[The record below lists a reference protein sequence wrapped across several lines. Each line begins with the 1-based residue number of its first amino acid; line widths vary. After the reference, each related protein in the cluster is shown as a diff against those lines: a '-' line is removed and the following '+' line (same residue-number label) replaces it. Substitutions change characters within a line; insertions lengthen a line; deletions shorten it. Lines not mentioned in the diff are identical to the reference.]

1 MAYTINLTDG
11 TIFAVVADGTINTD
25 SSQTLVGKNYAGYGE
40 FLNENFIRMLE
51 NASNTSAPG
60 APLQGQLWY
69 DQTNNIIKVYNGT
82 VFKTLSGAT
91 ASTSTPT
98 SNVSGDLWFDTTN
111 DQLKAYNG
119 SSFITIGPASTSGQG
134 TSGAIVTTI
143 TDNVASDHVVVQ
155 MYANSVIVGI
165 WSKDPTF
172 TPGASISGFA
182 TIGPG
187 LNMSTTVS
195 NAVFNGTATNADKLD
210 TLDSLSFMRS
220 DAATSNNTSIS
231 ILADTGL
238 YVGGDSDGRVYVSG
252 TDVRLENAT
261 SDGDLVLRVNDGGV
275 TTTAI
280 TIDGATSIVNIP
292 TSLVTTGNIT
302 GGNLITAGALSSA
315 SYIATGNITGGNLN
329 TGAQVVATG
338 NVTGGNLNTGGKVV
352 ATGAVQGGSLTDGTL
367 TITSGTIT
375 SGVAAT
381 FSGNVTGGNLNTGA
395 QVVATG
401 NITGGNVTT
410 AGIVTVNSGDAVTA
424 IINGGTDGVGNIGSS
439 SKGFNTIHALA
450 TSAQYADMA
459 ERFHADDEYAPGTIV
474 ELGGV
479 NEITLCQDDLSNTVF
494 GVVSTKAAYLMNGG
508 AGTNATHP
516 PIAMS
521 GRVPVNVMGFITKG
535 DRLVSAGNGVARSA
549 NLDEA
554 TAFNVIGRALE
565 SKTDEGLGSVEAIVK
580 IV

>member
-1 MAYTINLTDG
+1 MSYTINLTDG

-40 FLNENFIRMLE
+40 FLNENYIRLLE

-60 APLQGQLWY
+60 APLTGQLWW
-69 DQTNNIIKVYNGT
+69 DKTNSIMKVYNGT
-82 VFKTLSGAT
+82 TFKVISAAT
-91 ASTSTPT
+91 ASASQPA
-98 SNVSGDLWFDTTN
+98 SNVAGDLWFDTTN
-111 DQLKAYNG
+111 DQLKAYSG
-119 SSFITIGPASTSGQG
+119 SAFITIGPASTAGEG

-143 TDNVASDHVVVQ
+143 TDSAPGSDHVIVQ
-155 MYANSVIVGI
+155 MYVNNVIVGI
-165 WSKDPTF
+165 WSKDATF
-172 TPGASISGFA
+172 TPAASISGFA

-195 NAVFNGTATNADKLD
+195 NAVFNGTATNADTLD
-210 TLDSLSFMRS
+210 TLNSTSFMRS

-231 ILADTGL
+231 VLSDTGL
-238 YVGGDSDGRVYVSG
+238 YVGGDSDARIFVSG
-252 TDVRLENAT
+252 TDVYHNNQT
-261 SDGDLVLRVNDGGV
+261 QDGDIIFQVNDGGV
-275 TTTAI
+275 TTTAL
-280 TIDGATSIVNIP
+280 TIDGATAVVTAN
-292 TSLVTTGNIT
+292 TSL
-302 GGNLITAGALSSA
+302 
-315 SYIATGNITGGNLN
+315 
-329 TGAQVVATG
+329 
-338 NVTGGNLNTGGKVV
+338 
-352 ATGAVQGGSLTDGTL
+352 
-367 TITSGTIT
+367 
-375 SGVAAT
+375 
-381 FSGNVTGGNLNTGA
+381 
-395 QVVATG
+395 VATG
-401 NITGGNVTT
+401 NITGGNIAT

-424 IINGGTDGVGNIGSS
+424 IINGGTNGVGNIGSS

-521 GRVPVNVMGFITKG
+521 GRVPVTVMGFIAKG

-549 NLDEA
+549 NLDET

-565 SKTDEGLGSVEAIVK
+565 SKTDEGIGSVEAIVK